1 MFDLEEYKTDRRYK
15 LVNLLGSDIFKLED
29 YKRKFLLNGEI
40 NKDLEEATK
49 KNSILKTL
57 DNRDYKAMNINLI
70 IGDIAEDYILLK
82 LPELEKNI
90 KATHGRTL
98 NASNHSDFKFKDYNI
113 EFQFSFKDIEYPLIK
128 EYKLNNLLK
137 ENALLLQGK
146 YNNGKPLYKLINLS
160 TATFGKEIERYP
172 YKKEKEITNGEW
184 QTLEQLKKTLV
195 KLAS

>member
-1 MFDLEEYKTDRRYK
+1 MFDLEEYTQDRRYK
-15 LVNLLGSDIFKLED
+15 LASLLGSDIFKLED
-29 YKRKFLLNGEI
+29 YKRKFILNGEI
-40 NKDLEEATK
+40 NKELEEETK
-49 KNSILKTL
+49 KNSVLKTL

-70 IGDIAEDYILLK
+70 IGDIAEDYILLR

-98 NASNHSDFKFKDYNI
+98 NAHNYSDFKYKDYNI
-113 EFQFSFKDIEYPLIK
+113 EFQFSFKEIEFPLIK

-137 ENALLLQGK
+137 ENAFLLQGK

-160 TATFGKEIERYP
+160 TAKFGKEIERYP
-172 YKKEKEITNGEW
+172 YKKEKEITSGEW
-184 QTLEQLKKTLV
+184 QTLEQIKKTLV